1 MESTLGKV
9 FTIFVFCINA
19 TNERPLSAETKDN
32 IPVDIVSTKR
42 RFKSNIYLT
51 SEMRNREEEGRS
63 KGDEEMTR
71 GNIGNRSNDSV
82 SNRPKK
88 CKYKK

>member
-51 SEMRNREEEGRS
+51 SERCVTGKKKDRKIERGRRDDAWEYW
-63 KGDEEMTR
+63 KPLKR
-71 GNIGNRSNDSV
+71 
-82 SNRPKK
+82 
-88 CKYKK
+88 